1 MLLIVTD
8 TSDEERGEY
17 TLNRMSCFLT
27 ILSLRLISK
36 YNCVG
41 FCLTVVRQFKYVFSE
56 NGLVAHK
63 DGSLIHEGVSTHQ
76 SSVA

>member
-8 TSDEERGEY
+8 TSEERSEY
-17 TLNRMSCFLT
+17 TVNRMSCFVT
-27 ILSLRLISK
+27 ILRYLRVISN

-41 FCLTVVRQFKYVFSE
+41 LLTVVRQFKYVFSE

-63 DGSLIHEGVSTHQ
+63 DGSLIHEGVSTRQ